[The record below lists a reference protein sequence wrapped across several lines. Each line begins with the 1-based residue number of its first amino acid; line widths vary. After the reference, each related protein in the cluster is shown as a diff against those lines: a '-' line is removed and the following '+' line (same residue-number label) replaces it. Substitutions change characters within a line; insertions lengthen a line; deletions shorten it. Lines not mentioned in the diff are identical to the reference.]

1 MYTLKTKVEIEHN
14 VFCTL
19 NGQNVDSILEHIC
32 TACHEG
38 IEEISYIRQTIDEG
52 SDEDIPNTV
61 ETWRDNAEY
70 LEGILCRILTILG
83 D

>member
-1 MYTLKTKVEIEHN
+1 MYSAKVKTEVHT
-14 VFCTL
+14 VVTL
-19 NGQNVDSILEHIC
+19 NNNPIDSILQQVCE
-32 TACHEG
+32 ACHEG

-52 SDEDIPNTV
+52 GDEDIPNSI

-70 LEGILCRILTILG
+70 LEGILCRILNILG